1 MNRALV
7 AGGPQMQPTTGPT
20 VDGTPCHCNNTK
32 SGTSKP
38 GKKCVSKPI
47 PSLNQLRRNF
57 HISPP
62 PLAVLKT
69 RYTCE
74 DLSISGDRLP
84 FPITLRICEIGYSRT
99 GGGKLKCY
107 DISDETMIGIASAR
121 LPSAYDAL
129 QVLFDADDELTYDP
143 NNVEVMVS
151 IDRELIHTYKARGI
165 GIGAIITVSGCVFFT
180 SKFGTYIFMCTS
192 DRPSAA
198 QITIDIRSFKL
209 DDVTPAKR
217 LTSSELTVGALIP
230 ITVGI
235 LTDIFTTE

>member
-1 MNRALV
+1 LLPKFVPTAGAL
-7 AGGPQMQPTTGPT
+7 APA
-20 VDGTPCHCNNTK
+20 
-32 SGTSKP
+32 
-38 GKKCVSKPI
+38 
-47 PSLNQLRRNF
+47 
-57 HISPP
+57 
-62 PLAVLKT
+62 AVLKT

-84 FPITLRICEIGYSRT
+84 FPITLRICDIGYSRT
-99 GGGKLKCY
+99 GGGKLEC
-107 DISDETMIGIASAR
+107 
-121 LPSAYDAL
+121 
-129 QVLFDADDELTYDP
+129 YDP
-143 NNVEVMVS
+143 NNVEVIVS
-151 IDRELIHTYKARGI
+151 IDRELIHTYKARSI

>member
-1 MNRALV
+1 
-7 AGGPQMQPTTGPT
+7 MQPATGPT

-99 GGGKLKCY
+99 GGGKLEC
-107 DISDETMIGIASAR
+107 
-121 LPSAYDAL
+121 
-129 QVLFDADDELTYDP
+129 YDP
-143 NNVEVMVS
+143 NNVEVIIS

-165 GIGAIITVSGCVFFT
+165 GIGAIITVSGCVFST

-198 QITIDIRSFKL
+198 QITIDVRGFKL
-209 DDVTPAKR
+209 NDVTPVKR
-217 LTSSELTVGALIP
+217 LTSSELTVGAMTP

-235 LTDIFTTE
+235 LADIFTTE